1 MRLVPALALSA
12 ALLAGACTDPYGR
25 PDPGATL
32 GLAAGVAALGGL
44 AYLATRDDD
53 GPKHRYHAA
62 RPPYGGGYSG
72 YGYRPGYYGPGPYRG
87 W

>member
-1 MRLVPALALSA
+1 MRLAPALALSA

-32 GLAAGVAALGGL
+32 GLAAGAAALGGL

-53 GPKHRYHAA
+53 GPGRRHHAY
-62 RPPYGGGYSG
+62 RPQYGYGQHG
-72 YGYRPGYYGPGPYRG
+72 YGYPGGYGHGPYRG

>member
-1 MRLVPALALSA
+1 MRLAPALALSA

-32 GLAAGVAALGGL
+32 GLAAGAAALGGL
-44 AYLATRDDD
+44 AYLATRDD
-53 GPKHRYHAA
+53 GPKHRHDAY
-62 RPPYGGGYSG
+62 RPRYDRGG
-72 YGYRPGYYGPGPYRG
+72 YGYGYQPGYYGPGPYGG

>member
-1 MRLVPALALSA
+1 MRVLPVIALSA

-32 GLAAGVAALGGL
+32 GLVAGAAALGGL
-44 AYLATRDDD
+44 AYVATRDHDD
-53 GPKHRYHAA
+53 GPRYRRAPNYGYQ
-62 RPPYGGGYSG
+62 RGYGGGHHG
-72 YGYRPGYYGPGPYRG
+72 GYYGPSRG

>member
-1 MRLVPALALSA
+1 MRLTPALALCA

-32 GLAAGVAALGGL
+32 GLAAGAAALGGL
-44 AYLATRDDD
+44 AYFATRDDGPKYRHRAHPPRHGD
-53 GPKHRYHAA
+53 GPY
-62 RPPYGGGYSG
+62 G
-72 YGYRPGYYGPGPYRG
+72 YGYGHGPYRG